1 MSLAQHE
8 RKKAELLTALAN
20 EKVQH
25 DKTVAGIRRSL
36 ETVNAAILLATAGLD
51 EAKLQLAESVLDVFS
66 DYNNAGEDRALVLEQ
81 AVQLVLAK
89 GSLLKVRFV
98 GTKNY
103 AHWHGQAVEIE
114 YGYGPKHG
122 WVIFRIGL
130 HEAVRRRTGTELL
143 TDDEVEAAVYYLR
156 NLERIHAA
164 RRDAK
169 AAAAAVPA

>member
-25 DKTVAGIRRSL
+25 NQTVAGIRRSL
-36 ETVNAAILLATAGLD
+36 ETVNAAILLAMAGFD
-51 EAKLQLAESVLDVFS
+51 EAKLKVAESVLDVFG
-66 DYNNAGEDRALVLEQ
+66 DYSRAGDDRAMVLEQ
-81 AVQLVLAK
+81 AVEQVLAK
-89 GSLLKVRFV
+89 GGRLKVRFL

-103 AHWHGQAVEIE
+103 DRWHGQGVEIE
-114 YGYGPKHG
+114 YGCGPKHG
-122 WVIFRIGL
+122 WVIFRVGL
-130 HEAVRRRTGTELL
+130 KEAVRRRAGTEVL
-143 TDDEVEAAVYYLR
+143 TEEEVEAAIYYLR